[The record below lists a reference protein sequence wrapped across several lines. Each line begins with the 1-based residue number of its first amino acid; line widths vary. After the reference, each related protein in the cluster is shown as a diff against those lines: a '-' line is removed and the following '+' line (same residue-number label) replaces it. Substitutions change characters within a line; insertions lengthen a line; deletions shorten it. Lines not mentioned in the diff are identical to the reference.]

1 MTTFTVWKFEDPK
14 GAKHAAEVLQQA
26 QRDGLVRIVDHAV
39 MSWPP
44 DADQPKVKH
53 SHDATKRGAG
63 WGALWGV
70 LTGALFLV
78 PVVGG
83 VVGVAIGALAKSTE
97 GVGITKED
105 LTRIRTEVVP
115 GTSALFVVTEQ
126 GDLDRLGER
135 FRGGKGTLISTN
147 LTEAERAT
155 LLETFGGV

>member
-1 MTTFTVWKFEDPK
+1 MTTFTVWKFEDTD
-14 GAKHAAEVLQQA
+14 GAKQAAKELKAAE
-26 QRDGLVRIVDHAV
+26 RDGLVKVVDHAV
-39 MSWPP
+39 MSWPA
-44 DADQPKVKH
+44 DANKPKVKH
-53 SHDATKRGAG
+53 AHDATTRGAG

-97 GVGITKED
+97 GAGITKDD
-105 LTRIRTEVVP
+105 LTRIRTEIVP

-135 FRGGKGTLISTN
+135 MRMGDHKLIHTN
-147 LTEAERAT
+147 LTDAERAT
-155 LLETFGGV
+155 LLETFGGS